1 MKLEARHRTSDILSD
16 IDEITFQVSNLSAKI
31 AFNNLLP
38 TCEIGDEIAEYYL
51 SEVPRMVGNS
61 SPPELAE
68 HLDSIGR
75 QRSRCCDRTCECREL
90 PDVRF
95 GPINLPTISQPF
107 LFTDAEHW
115 EFRAQELD
123 MSENDADA
131 VSYCLS
137 FYGHDHA
144 RFEIDYG
151 GIKTVNFE
159 ELHEEIHYDE
169 DRDR

>member
-16 IDEITFQVSNLSAKI
+16 IDDITFQVSNLSAKI

-38 TCEIGDEIAEYYL
+38 TCEIGEEIAEYYL
-51 SEVPRMVGNS
+51 REQFL
-61 SPPELAE
+61 PPELAE

-75 QRSRCCDRTCECREL
+75 QRLRGCDPTCECHEL
-90 PDVRF
+90 PDAH

-107 LFTDAEHW
+107 LFTEQEHW

-151 GIKTVNFE
+151 GAKTVNFE

-169 DRDR
+169 DRDW